1 MIKNGTR
8 LQSQVCDTQVIVV
21 RSADSLD
28 DLRAGGAP
36 MVPIGTEST
45 ESTESTGP
53 SLNPALSDGNLMGKR
68 YVDDSGAEVLVTKAG
83 KGTLSIGS
91 TPLSTKEAKPLPA
104 SD

>member
-36 MVPIGTEST
+36 MVPIGAETSGVDSEYT
-45 ESTESTGP
+45 LDDG
-53 SLNPALSDGNLMGKR
+53 LADGNSMGKR
-68 YVDDSGAEVLVTKAG
+68 YVDDGGAEVLVTKAG

-91 TPLSTKEAKPLPA
+91 TPLTLKEAKPLPA

>member
-28 DLRAGGAP
+28 DLRCGGAP
-36 MVPIGTEST
+36 MLPLGGDKN
-45 ESTESTGP
+45 TGAALDP
-53 SLNPALSDGNLMGKR
+53 SLAHGTLMGKR
-68 YVDDSGAEVLVTKAG
+68 YVDESGAEVLVTKPGA
-83 KGTLSIGS
+83 GTLSIGT
-91 TPLSTKEAKPLPA
+91 TPLSIKEAKPLPA

>member
-36 MVPIGTEST
+36 MVPIGEDTDSGLT
-45 ESTESTGP
+45 LDDG
-53 SLNPALSDGNLMGKR
+53 LADGNLMGKR
-68 YVDDSGAEVLVTKAG
+68 YVDANGAEVLVTKAG
-83 KGTLSIGS
+83 KGTLSVGS
-91 TPLSTKEAKPLPA
+91 TPLSIKEAKPLPA
-104 SD
+104 CA

>member
-36 MVPIGTEST
+36 MVPIGTEVDA
-45 ESTESTGP
+45 G
-53 SLNPALSDGNLMGKR
+53 LAIDAALSGGSLMGKR
-68 YVDDSGAEVLVTKAG
+68 YVDDGGAEVLVTKAG
-83 KGTLSIGS
+83 AGSLSIGT
-91 TPLSTKEAKPLPA
+91 TPLTIKEAKPLPA

>member
-36 MVPIGTEST
+36 MVPLDAEKSGDLTLDES
-45 ESTESTGP
+45 
-53 SLNPALSDGNLMGKR
+53 LADGNLMGKR
-68 YVDDSGAEVLVTKAG
+68 YVDENGAEVLVTKAG
-83 KGTLSIGS
+83 KGTLSVGT
-91 TPLSTKEAKPLPA
+91 TPLTIKEAKPLPA

>member
-28 DLRAGGAP
+28 DLRAGGVP
-36 MVPIGTEST
+36 MIPIST
-45 ESTESTGP
+45 EATAGVSIDPEFSGGT
-53 SLNPALSDGNLMGKR
+53 LMGKR
-68 YVDDSGAEVLVTKAG
+68 YIDDTGAEVLVTKAG
-83 KGTLSIGS
+83 SGSLSIG
-91 TPLSTKEAKPLPA
+91 TILMALKEAKPLPA

>member
-28 DLRAGGAP
+28 DLRAGGVP
-36 MVPIGTEST
+36 MVPLDAEKSVDATLDPDFAG
-45 ESTESTGP
+45 
-53 SLNPALSDGNLMGKR
+53 GNVMGKR
-68 YVDDSGAEVLVTKAG
+68 YVDENGAEVLVTKAG
-83 KGTLSIGS
+83 AGTLSIG
-91 TPLSTKEAKPLPA
+91 TTALNLKEAKPLPA

>member
-28 DLRAGGAP
+28 DLRAGGVP
-36 MVPIGTEST
+36 MVPVGTDT
-45 ESTESTGP
+45 AAGVTIDPVFSTGTV
-53 SLNPALSDGNLMGKR
+53 MGKR
-68 YVDDSGAEVLVTKAG
+68 YIDDMGAEVLVTRAG
-83 KGTLSIGS
+83 NGSLSVGTI
-91 TPLSTKEAKPLPA
+91 PMAVKEAKPLPA

>member
-36 MVPIGTEST
+36 MVPLDASKDDAAA
-45 ESTESTGP
+45 
-53 SLNPALSDGNLMGKR
+53 LDPAFSDGNVMGKR
-68 YVDDSGAEVLVTKAG
+68 YVDDNGAEVLVTKAG
-83 KGTLSIGS
+83 KGTLAVGD
-91 TPLSTKEAKPLPA
+91 TPLNLKEAKPLPA

>member
-45 ESTESTGP
+45 ESL
-53 SLNPALSDGNLMGKR
+53 SLDAALSGGNLMGKR

-83 KGTLSIGS
+83 KGTLSVGS

>member
-21 RSADSLD
+21 RGADSLA

-36 MVPIGTEST
+36 MVPIGEATDPNLT
-45 ESTESTGP
+45 LDQDFAGGT
-53 SLNPALSDGNLMGKR
+53 LMGKR
-68 YVDDSGAEVLVTKAG
+68 YVDDTGAEVLVTKAG
-83 KGTLSIGS
+83 NGSLSIGS
-91 TPLSTKEAKPLPA
+91 TPLQIKEAKPLPA